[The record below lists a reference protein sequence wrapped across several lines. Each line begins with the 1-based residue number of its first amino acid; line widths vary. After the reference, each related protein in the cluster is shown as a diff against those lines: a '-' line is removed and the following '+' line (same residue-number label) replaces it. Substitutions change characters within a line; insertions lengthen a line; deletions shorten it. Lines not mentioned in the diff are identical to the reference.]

1 MKMKEKWFQLP
12 LSGYVQCVGFYA
24 FLIHSSTLSEVVL
37 CTTSAYLSPCTR
49 VYVWGISPSGR
60 IFQIP
65 TVWSNMT
72 TQIPKWYLLISFGY
86 ELVAIP
92 HGNASIICGASY
104 QVWDLP
110 SVIICDDVA
119 KDPSDRL
126 SPLTSAKSFISK
138 SWYIARYF
146 PANIPWPMTQMHRG
160 GWLLV
165 AWLWQ
170 ITTISAN
177 R

>member
-12 LSGYVQCVGFYA
+12 LSGYVQRVGFYA
-24 FLIHSSTLSEVVL
+24 FLIHSSTLSEVVF

-49 VYVWGISPSGR
+49 VYVRGISPSGR

-65 TVWSNMT
+65 TVWSNMI

-92 HGNASIICGASY
+92 RGNASIICGASY
-104 QVWDLP
+104 HVWDLP

-126 SPLTSAKSFISK
+126 SLLTSAKSYISE
-138 SWYIARYF
+138 SRYLARYF
-146 PANIPWPMTQMHRG
+146 PANIPWPMTV
-160 GWLLV
+160 W
-165 AWLWQ
+165 
-170 ITTISAN
+170 
-177 R
+177 

>member
-12 LSGYVQCVGFYA
+12 LLGYVQRVGFYA
-24 FLIHSSTLSEVVL
+24 FLIQSSTHSKVVF
-37 CTTSAYLSPCTR
+37 CTTSAYLSPCTK
-49 VYVWGISPSGR
+49 VYVRGISPSGR

-92 HGNASIICGASY
+92 RGNASIICGASY
-104 QVWDLP
+104 HVWALP
-110 SVIICDDVA
+110 SVIICGDVA

-126 SPLTSAKSFISK
+126 SPLTSAKSYISE
-138 SWYIARYF
+138 SRYLARYF
-146 PANIPWPMTQMHRG
+146 PANIPWPMT
-160 GWLLV
+160 
-165 AWLWQ
+165 
-170 ITTISAN
+170 ITLPSTTPPAITRPAGP
-177 R
+177 RT

>member
-1 MKMKEKWFQLP
+1 MKEKWFQLP

-24 FLIHSSTLSEVVL
+24 FLIHSSTLSEVVF

-49 VYVWGISPSGR
+49 VYVRGPSPSGR

-65 TVWSNMT
+65 TVWSNMI

-92 HGNASIICGASY
+92 RGNASIVCGASY
-104 QVWDLP
+104 HVRDSP

-119 KDPSDRL
+119 KDPSDCL
-126 SPLTSAKSFISK
+126 SPLTSVKSYFSE
-138 SWYIARYF
+138 SRYSARYV
-146 PANIPWPMTQMHRG
+146 PANTMAYDTRPHEWSYQPWNYAEKKP
-160 GWLLV
+160 
-165 AWLWQ
+165 
-170 ITTISAN
+170 
-177 R
+177 